1 VEAVL
6 PDEIWVGDMMAK
18 TIAKKVFPDILI
30 RLVDNPYFRD
40 IQDQLAKQV
49 SSSNGVDS
57 ITVLYVCEPISAH
70 ALLRH
75 GDAKFWG
82 YTEEDALRYFLSNI
96 AAFGK
101 PIDPSEQIEKYA
113 WTKKEFKL
121 PIELAGNRS
130 LFEEI
135 LDCDVIVG
143 CESMAMVVALLAGKK
158 VVSSIPPGGRP
169 CVLPHIEIINFQ
181 SILENQGAMY
191 GID

>member
-1 VEAVL
+1 
-6 PDEIWVGDMMAK
+6 
-18 TIAKKVFPDILI
+18 
-30 RLVDNPYFRD
+30 
-40 IQDQLAKQV
+40 
-49 SSSNGVDS
+49 
-57 ITVLYVCEPISAH
+57 
-70 ALLRH
+70 LLRH

-101 PIDPSEQIEKYA
+101 PIDRVLIRPHPSEQIEKYA